1 MVTSKL
7 KDNSSLNGQ
16 LRIPV
21 AYYKPAYFTW
31 QCGEGAGGA
40 AQQFDEAGR
49 QCDEAARQCILR
61 RHRFASLIQLLDV
74 PVVSKL
80 YEFSFS
86 STLCVSWVSIR
97 ALLSIWSIQ
106 FQYQCCSTFR
116 CCNVRCLFRRFITW
130 LAVRFELWF
139 FFFWNQ
145 VGCYSQVRTFIIC

>member
-21 AYYKPAYFTW
+21 AYYKRAYFTW

-80 YEFSFS
+80 YKFSFS
-86 STLCVSWVSIR
+86 STLVSVEYQFVRFYQFGRFSFSI
-97 ALLSIWSIQ
+97 
-106 FQYQCCSTFR
+106 
-116 CCNVRCLFRRFITW
+116 NVVRRFDF
-130 LAVRFELWF
+130 A
-139 FFFWNQ
+139 
-145 VGCYSQVRTFIIC
+145 TFVVCFDGS